1 MITGTLHLQ
10 AKLQRTLGKRD
21 QLLDDKKKLQAYHD
35 EMQERYIT
43 AESARLI
50 GQYLTE
56 QGRNEIKSIFEG
68 IGTAALKVIFG
79 DDAEFHVDYRN
90 TEGNTR
96 QAYLRVTA
104 GNVTGD
110 PLTNSGN
117 SVAAV
122 LSTLLRRAVI
132 ILDNSLRNILICDE
146 PLSGLDRGKM
156 GDVAI
161 IDREMVDNQ
170 NMQLIIITHS
180 GVEDYIALADT
191 VVEVSKV
198 DGVSKIKYI
207 KQLSGKTGEFEEYEE
222 EL

>member
-1 MITGTLHLQ
+1 MITGTIHLQ

-21 QLLDDKKKLQAYHD
+21 HLRDDLKKLQAYHD

-56 QGRNEIKSIFEG
+56 QGRTEIKNIFEG

-79 DDAEFHVDYRN
+79 DDAEFHVDYRK
-90 TEGNTR
+90 TDSDTR
-96 QAYLRVTA
+96 QAYLRVSA
-104 GNVTGD
+104 GNVSGD

-132 ILDNSLRNILICDE
+132 ILDPALRNILICDE
-146 PLSGLDRGKM
+146 PLSGLDASKM
-156 GDVAI
+156 EDVAT

-170 NMQLIIITHS
+170 DMQLIIITHA
-180 GVEDYIALADT
+180 GVENYLKLADT
-191 VVEVSKV
+191 VIEVIMV
-198 DGVSKIKYI
+198 GGISKISYI
-207 KQLSGKTGEFEEYEE
+207 KKLNTPPVYEE
-222 EL
+222 EI